1 MNHIV
6 SLARVFDALRRR
18 RRATRSQLPK
28 PRAALFFFRARTF
41 LSGWDIFEVT
51 CNGNFDDARRSNAGA
66 NARETRR
73 CKSNPFITSNDASSV
88 ARNVRCAPRG
98 VAQIKWDI
106 LRHVIGEPTV
116 GS

>member
-1 MNHIV
+1 MHAIV
-6 SLARVFDALRRR
+6 QDFRRM
-18 RRATRSQLPK
+18 L
-28 PRAALFFFRARTF
+28 
-41 LSGWDIFEVT
+41 
-51 CNGNFDDARRSNAGA
+51 GNFASLFLVVVVDEKQLLVCRTHAGA

-88 ARNVRCAPRG
+88 ARNVQCAPRG